1 MTITMHE
8 KLKEQTNNLKDQ
20 IESLVG
26 QRFM

>member
-1 MTITMHE
+1 MHE